1 MAVLYILVNLLND
14 VTLSNLNSLSG
25 DLKLWSVIF
34 KTFYFITLWTVIF
47 KTFLLREFLQ
57 HIISANRKIKL
68 FLF

>member
-34 KTFYFITLWTVIF
+34 KTF
-47 KTFLLREFLQ
+47 LLRAFLQ

>member
-1 MAVLYILVNLLND
+1 MAVLYVLMNLLND

-34 KTFYFITLWTVIF
+34 KTF
-47 KTFLLREFLQ
+47 LLRAFLH